1 MSIKELVFSRLI
13 YQFFYKYWPI
23 CIMIYIGRRTM
34 SKFNVAFS
42 LINIRVMVFKPLVP
56 NEDIR
61 FSQFGYCYN
70 HLFLI
75 VVHSEL
81 YFNIVCY
88 WSFLIYTTISISYRN
103 WFNDFLSTDIIFP
116 NEFL

>member
-61 FSQFGYCYN
+61 FS
-70 HLFLI
+70 
-75 VVHSEL
+75 
-81 YFNIVCY
+81 
-88 WSFLIYTTISISYRN
+88 
-103 WFNDFLSTDIIFP
+103 
-116 NEFL
+116 